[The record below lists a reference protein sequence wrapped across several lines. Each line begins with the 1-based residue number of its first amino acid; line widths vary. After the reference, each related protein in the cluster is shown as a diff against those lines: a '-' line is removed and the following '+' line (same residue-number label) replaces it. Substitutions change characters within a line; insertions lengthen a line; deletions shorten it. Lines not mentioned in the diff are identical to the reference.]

1 MYEIDD
7 DMCDPEQFVVESEFT
22 PYYNSFTD
30 VTIKKIILF
39 TRSSHHITCIIRKTT
54 TTSVITKYS
63 FIFIHIISA

>member
-30 VTIKKIILF
+30 VTIKKSYFL
-39 TRSSHHITCIIRKTT
+39 RGAHIT
-54 TTSVITKYS
+54 
-63 FIFIHIISA
+63 